1 MILTIRLDLLLSQT
15 LTAPSRDL
23 LTRPTGA
30 AVRSSI
36 EEAIAAT
43 PCPTTLLDF
52 EAVGVIDFSC
62 ADEVVAK
69 LLRWTGADQYVVLR
83 GLDDTQAEAID
94 HVLARQDLAVAA
106 LPRSGGGGCRV
117 LGRTTPDLIRA
128 FDAVHTFGAGNAERL
143 APRLGWTLER
153 TADALQTLALH
164 RLVLAAAG
172 TYAPLP
178 LQ

>member
-1 MILTIRLDLLLSQT
+1 VILTIRLGDVLQET
-15 LTAPSRDL
+15 LTVTSRDL
-23 LTRPTGA
+23 LTRTTGA

-36 EEAIAAT
+36 ERTLAAT
-43 PCPTTLLDF
+43 PSPTALLDF
-52 EAVGVIDFSC
+52 EAVGLIDFSC

-69 LLRWTGADQYVVLR
+69 LLRATECDQYLVLL

-117 LGRTTPDLIRA
+117 LGRTTPDLIRV
-128 FDAVHTFGAGNAERL
+128 FEAVHAFGEGDALRL
-143 APRLGWTLER
+143 ASRLGWTLER